1 MVKFIFMNKYIFKL
15 LVILALFYKNIFFY
29 NSLCC
34 NSCKGTI
41 LDMEKN
47 SKEIKTKGEK
57 PKEEIIKT
65 KKGKTKGEKTKEEI
79 KTDEEIK
86 KIKEK
91 KKEEIKKPKEET
103 KTENEKTKVE
113 GEELEEV
120 NIYVLDVETGKK
132 YLWDFPQHIKGSDLK
147 KQVAKKNYEG
157 KNINIRFLD
166 GTLCEGDKT
175 FKLGQGE
182 TLRVYIVNEKK

>member
-1 MVKFIFMNKYIFKL
+1 M
-15 LVILALFYKNIFFY
+15 ALFYKNIFFY

-34 NSCKGTI
+34 NSCKGNI
-41 LDMEKN
+41 LDMEN
-47 SKEIKTKGEK
+47 DSKKIKTEIKK
-57 PKEEIIKT
+57 PKEEEIKT
-65 KKGKTKGEKTKEEI
+65 EGEKTKEKIIKTKEEI
-79 KTDEEIK
+79 KEKMKEEIK

-91 KKEEIKKPKEET
+91 MKTEKEKMKEEIKKPKEET

-120 NIYVLDVETGKK
+120 NVYVLDVATDKK
-132 YLWDFPQHIKGSDLK
+132 CLWDFPKHIKGSDLK
-147 KQVAKKNYEG
+147 KQVAKRDYEG

-166 GTLCEGDKT
+166 GKLCEGNTT
-175 FKLGQGE
+175 FKLEQGE

>member
-34 NSCKGTI
+34 NSCKGNI
-41 LDMEKN
+41 LEKKMK
-47 SKEIKTKGEK
+47 KEK
-57 PKEEIIKT
+57 
-65 KKGKTKGEKTKEEI
+65 
-79 KTDEEIK
+79 K

-91 KKEEIKKPKEET
+91 MKTEKEKMKEEIKKPKEET

-113 GEELEEV
+113 GEELEEI
-120 NIYVLDVETGKK
+120 NIFIRDGVTNARRIYQ
-132 YLWDFPQHIKGSDLK
+132 FPQHIKGSDLK
-147 KQVAKKNYEG
+147 KQVAKNYEG
-157 KNINIRFLD
+157 KNIEIRFCN
-166 GTLCEGDKT
+166 GTVCEGDT
-175 FKLGQGE
+175 LFELGEGE

>member
-1 MVKFIFMNKYIFKL
+1 M
-15 LVILALFYKNIFFY
+15 
-29 NSLCC
+29 
-34 NSCKGTI
+34 
-41 LDMEKN
+41 
-47 SKEIKTKGEK
+47 
-57 PKEEIIKT
+57 
-65 KKGKTKGEKTKEEI
+65 
-79 KTDEEIK
+79 
-86 KIKEK
+86 
-91 KKEEIKKPKEET
+91 
-103 KTENEKTKVE
+103 E

>member
-1 MVKFIFMNKYIFKL
+1 
-15 LVILALFYKNIFFY
+15 
-29 NSLCC
+29 
-34 NSCKGTI
+34 
-41 LDMEKN
+41 MEKN

>member
-34 NSCKGTI
+34 NSCKGNI
-41 LDMEKN
+41 LDMEKK
-47 SKEIKTKGEK
+47 SKEIKAKG
-57 PKEEIIKT
+57 KEIKT
-65 KKGKTKGEKTKEEI
+65 KKGKTKVEEI
-79 KTDEEIK
+79 KTKEEIK

-91 KKEEIKKPKEET
+91 MKTEKEKMKEEIKKPKEET

-120 NIYVLDVETGKK
+120 NIYVLDVATDKK
-132 YLWDFPQHIKGSDLK
+132 CLWDFPKHIKGSDLK
-147 KQVAKKNYEG
+147 KQVAKRDYEG
-157 KNINIRFLD
+157 KNINIRFLN
-166 GTLCEGDKT
+166 GKLCEGDTT
-175 FKLGQGE
+175 FKLEQGE